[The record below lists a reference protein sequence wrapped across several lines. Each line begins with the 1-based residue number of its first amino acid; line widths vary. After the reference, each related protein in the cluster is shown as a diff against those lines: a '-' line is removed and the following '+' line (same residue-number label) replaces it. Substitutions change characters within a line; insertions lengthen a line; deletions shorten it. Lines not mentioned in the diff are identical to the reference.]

1 MRTIKGEYTLWDG
14 GQTLWDKEMEKLNQK
29 YKELFPEPR
38 CKFSFKELVIKH
50 NEYTGENNV

>member
-1 MRTIKGEYTLWDG
+1 LWDG